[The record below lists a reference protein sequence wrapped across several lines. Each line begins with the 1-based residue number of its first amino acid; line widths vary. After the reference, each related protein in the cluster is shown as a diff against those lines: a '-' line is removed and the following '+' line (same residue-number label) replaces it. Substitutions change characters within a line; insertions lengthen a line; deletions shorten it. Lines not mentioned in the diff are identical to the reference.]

1 MKNISK
7 ILGLGILSLAAL
19 ACTKESPSGPDHT
32 DSPTISIAADVPA
45 TKGFID
51 GSFPTGSQIT
61 VYDWLDV
68 ASGTD
73 SYHMS
78 NVGVKYSG
86 ANAKDWSYTDSNAQ
100 YFWLDGTHNFFGWMT
115 HEGTGANSTP
125 ISYSSLWS
133 FNETSKVLTV
143 KEIAFTPSSSIY
155 DFVYSDIVS
164 VPYSK
169 GVTSTPDMV
178 MLDMKHL
185 FTAISFGAINNTKS
199 NIVIEEFSINDL
211 YSKNSASIRYDI
223 QNGEVVTSYEAGV
236 KQTGAYRT
244 ATNVSLDGRS
254 GAVSYN
260 NVFTSSNNQEYM
272 IMWPHETSKL
282 HSNEEPT
289 TDADGAVTYPASYL
303 MHIKYTMDGTE
314 YEKRIN
320 FPEGTAWE
328 PGKRYHYDIEFAD
341 KTIKLTCTVNPW
353 KYNDFDIDFA
363 TETVTMKASGAL
375 TWSKTASNVDDAEH
389 KVYIKNNQP
398 AEGSFHFDTPKGG
411 NWIATLSGDVDAF
424 YLEPSTGAINE
435 TSSQIRVVPIHT
447 GDRERDYKVTV
458 EFFVRRSD
466 GRTIAADSQVQPTKY
481 TIVHQKNKF

>member
-19 ACTKESPSGPDHT
+19 SCTKESPSGPDHT

-51 GSFPTGSQIT
+51 GSFPKGSQIT

-86 ANAKDWSYTDSNAQ
+86 KNAKDWSYTDSKAQ
-100 YFWLDGTHNFFGWMT
+100 YFWVDGTHNFFGWVT
-115 HEGTGANSTP
+115 DEGTGEKSSP

-169 GVTSTPDMV
+169 GATSTPDMV

-199 NIVIEEFSINDL
+199 NIEIQEFSINDL

-223 QNGEVVTSYEAGV
+223 QNGEVVTSYGAGV

-289 TDADGAVTYPASYL
+289 TDANGVVTYPGSYL
-303 MHIKYTMDGTE
+303 MYIKYTMDDVP

-320 FPEGTAWE
+320 FPEGTSWDA
-328 PGKRYHYDIEFAD
+328 GKKYHYDLEFAD

-353 KYNDFDIDFA
+353 KYNDFDIDYS
-363 TETVTMKASGAL
+363 TESVSMMASGTL
-375 TWSKTASNVDDAEH
+375 SWNNTASNVNGSN
-389 KVYIKNNQP
+389 VYIKNNQP
-398 AEGSFHFDTPKGG
+398 AEGSFHFKTPVGG

-424 YLEPSTGAINE
+424 YIEPATGPINDIA
-435 TSSQIRVVPIHT
+435 SLIRVVPNYT
-447 GDRERDYKVTV
+447 KDRERDYKVTI

-466 GRTIAADSQVQPTKY
+466 GRIISADSQIQPTRF
-481 TIVHQKNKF
+481 TIIHQKN

>member
-1 MKNISK
+1 MKKISK
-7 ILGLGILSLAAL
+7 IFGLGILSLAAL
-19 ACTKESPSGPDHT
+19 SCTKVSPLGPGQP

-45 TKGFID
+45 TKGFLD
-51 GSFPTGSQIT
+51 GSFPTGSQIV
-61 VYDWLDV
+61 VYDWLQT
-68 ASGTD
+68 GE
-73 SYHMS
+73 YHMRD
-78 NVGVKYSG
+78 VGVKYNG
-86 ANAKDWSYTDSNAQ
+86 GNNKNWSYMDPSAQ
-100 YFWLDGTHNFFGWMT
+100 YYWVDGTHNFFGWMT
-115 HEGTGANSTP
+115 DEGTGADSDPT
-125 ISYSSLWS
+125 SYSSLWS
-133 FNETSKVLTV
+133 FNSTTKILKVDYT
-143 KEIAFTPSSSIY
+143 FTPSTHIY

-164 VPYSK
+164 VPYEK
-169 GVTSTPDMV
+169 GETSTPDMV
-178 MLDMKHL
+178 MLNMKHL

-211 YSKNSASIRYDI
+211 YSKNSASINYNNSN
-223 QNGEVVTSYEAGV
+223 NGVVVASYEAGV

-282 HSNEEPT
+282 HSNEEPET
-289 TDADGAVTYPASYL
+289 NTENGEVTYPDSYL
-303 MHIKYTMDGTE
+303 MYIKYTMDGTE

-341 KTIKLTCTVNPW
+341 KTIKLICTVNPW
-353 KYNDFDIDFA
+353 KYNDFDIDYS
-363 TETVTMKASGAL
+363 TESVSMMASGAL
-375 TWSKTASNVDDAEH
+375 SWSNTASNVSGSN
-389 KVYIKNNQP
+389 VYIKNNQP
-398 AEGSFHFDTPKGG
+398 AEGSFHFRTPVGG

-424 YLEPSTGAINE
+424 YIEPATGPINDIA
-435 TSSQIRVVPIHT
+435 SQIRVVPIHT

-466 GRTIAADSQVQPTKY
+466 GRIISADSQIQPTRF
-481 TIVHQKNKF
+481 TIIHQKNK

>member
-19 ACTKESPSGPDHT
+19 SCTKESPSGPDHT

-51 GSFPTGSQIT
+51 GSFPKGSQIT

-86 ANAKDWSYTDSNAQ
+86 ANAKDWSYTDSKAQ
-100 YFWLDGTHNFFGWMT
+100 YFWVDGTHNFFGWVT

-125 ISYSSLWS
+125 ISYSSLWTFDQS
-133 FNETSKVLTV
+133 SKILKVENYTV
-143 KEIAFTPSSSIY
+143 TPNNVY

-169 GVTSTPDMV
+169 GNTPTPDMV

-185 FTAISFGAINNTKS
+185 FTAISFGVINNTRS
-199 NIVIEEFSINDL
+199 NIVIKEFSINDL
-211 YSKNSASIRYDI
+211 YSTNSASIRYDI
-223 QNGEVVTSYEAGV
+223 QNGEVVTSYGAGV

-272 IMWPHETSKL
+272 IMWPHEASKL
-282 HSNEEPT
+282 HSSENPS
-289 TDADGAVTYPASYL
+289 TDANGVVTYPGSYL
-303 MHIKYTMDGTE
+303 MYIKYTMDDVP

-320 FPEGTAWE
+320 FPEGTSWDA
-328 PGKRYHYDIEFAD
+328 GKKYHYDLEFAD

-375 TWSKTASNVDDAEH
+375 TWSQTASTVEGYN
-389 KVYIKNNQP
+389 VYIKNNQP
-398 AEGSFHFDTPKGG
+398 AVGSFHFDTPKGG

>member
-19 ACTKESPSGPDHT
+19 SCTKESPSGPDHT

-86 ANAKDWSYTDSNAQ
+86 KNAKDWSYTDSNAQ

-211 YSKNSASIRYDI
+211 YSKNSASINYNNSN
-223 QNGEVVTSYEAGV
+223 NGVVVASYGAGV

-353 KYNDFDIDFA
+353 RYNDFDIDFA

-375 TWSKTASNVDDAEH
+375 TWSQTASTVEGYN
-389 KVYIKNNQP
+389 VYIKNNQP
-398 AEGSFHFDTPKGG
+398 AVGSFHFDTPKGG

>member
-51 GSFPTGSQIT
+51 GSFPKGSQIT

-86 ANAKDWSYTDSNAQ
+86 ANAKDWSYTDSKAQ
-100 YFWLDGTHNFFGWMT
+100 YFWVDGTHNFFGWVT

-125 ISYSSLWS
+125 ISYSSLWTFDQS
-133 FNETSKVLTV
+133 SKILKVENYTV
-143 KEIAFTPSSSIY
+143 TPNNVY

-169 GVTSTPDMV
+169 GNTPTPDMV

-185 FTAISFGAINNTKS
+185 FTAISFGVINNTRS
-199 NIVIEEFSINDL
+199 NIVIKEFSINDL
-211 YSKNSASIRYDI
+211 YSTNSASIRYDI

-289 TDADGAVTYPASYL
+289 TDADGAVTYPGSYL
-303 MHIKYTMDGTE
+303 MYIKYTMDDVP

-320 FPEGTAWE
+320 FPEGTSWDA
-328 PGKRYHYDIEFAD
+328 GKKYHYDLEFAD

-375 TWSKTASNVDDAEH
+375 TWSQTASTVEGYN
-389 KVYIKNNQP
+389 VYIKNNQP
-398 AEGSFHFDTPKGG
+398 AVGSFHFDTPKGG